1 MCHLRQNKIA
11 NAQSFLKQEMDIA
24 TREQSSTRVEELV
37 WGTRKLCYDPTR
49 RRGGASGSNGP
60 WASRARQKK
69 RSERKTWEEKKKTES
84 KKLTASLE
92 LRSSSMLTATVAS
105 ESCLEDMMLMG
116 LGGGGSGSG
125 SGSGRSVCRPGEEG

>member
-1 MCHLRQNKIA
+1 MGK
-11 NAQSFLKQEMDIA
+11 QSA
-24 TREQSSTRVEELV
+24 TKKEKRAEDM
-37 WGTRKLCYDPTR
+37 GRK
-49 RRGGASGSNGP
+49 
-60 WASRARQKK
+60 
-69 RSERKTWEEKKKTES
+69 KKKTES